1 VEQNQ
6 AYEFL
11 IDQFLTIRQQRN
23 IEQDE
28 RQRDGD
34 IEEQRDNLL
43 LVHHYHQGQG
53 QPNECEKKPSPFQLR
68 IASQIQKLAERRD
81 QLQMIWCS
89 LLIAILSLA
98 FGEPMRRY

>member
-6 AYEFL
+6 TRNQL
-11 IDQFLTIRQQRN
+11 QFKRQSRRQRN

-34 IEEQRDNLL
+34 IEEQRDNLM
-43 LVHHYHQGQG
+43 LVHHYHQVHQGQG
-53 QPNECEKKPSPFQLR
+53 QSNECEKKPSPFQLR

-81 QLQMIWCS
+81 MVQSSYCH
-89 LLIAILSLA
+89 
-98 FGEPMRRY
+98 P